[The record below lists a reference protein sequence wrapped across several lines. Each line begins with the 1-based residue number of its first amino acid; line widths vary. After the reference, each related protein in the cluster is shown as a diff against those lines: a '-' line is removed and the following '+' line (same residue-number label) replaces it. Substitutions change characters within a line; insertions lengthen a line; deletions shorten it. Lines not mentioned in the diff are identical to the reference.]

1 MVRELV
7 HPFAKYLRAE
17 MMPHIWCAGC
27 GNGIVLNCFVHA
39 LDELKTDLN
48 KLVIVS
54 GIGCIGRV
62 AGYTYADS
70 FHTTHGRALAFATGV
85 KLANPELEVVVISGD
100 GDLFAIGGNHFI
112 HAARRNIGV
121 KVICVNNFN
130 YGMTGGQQGPTT
142 PLDSITATSPYGN
155 VEHPFNLVHL
165 AAASGSTYVARWT
178 TLHVRRLT
186 QSLKKLLQKEGFCF
200 VEVLSPCPEI
210 FGRVLVGIKN
220 SKTIISERVS
230 ADAGIR
236 RRIEGDATRAACCK
250 VVSADAVIIGRRTQ
264 LNAKTVVCY
273 AISTDAVILRRSIL
287 IIRIEVDA
295 NTIVCYAVSTDALIE
310 RRIEPD
316 ANTVVCYVVST
327 DAVIIRRME
336 PDTILVVC
344 CNVVSTDAVIR
355 RMEPDEDAEIKAFDV
370 CVFDCDVTYSR
381 PVESVSAP

>member
-200 VEVLSPCPEI
+200 VEALSPCPEI
-210 FGRVLVGIKN
+210 FGRHNKMRSGLEMMEWFKRASVVENFSDPAKADITPDKIVVGEFVDIEKLSYEKLLHEKI
-220 SKTIISERVS
+220 SKINEK
-230 ADAGIR
+230 AM
-236 RRIEGDATRAACCK
+236 EK
-250 VVSADAVIIGRRTQ
+250 VQ
-264 LNAKTVVCY
+264 
-273 AISTDAVILRRSIL
+273 
-287 IIRIEVDA
+287 
-295 NTIVCYAVSTDALIE
+295 
-310 RRIEPD
+310 
-316 ANTVVCYVVST
+316 
-327 DAVIIRRME
+327 
-336 PDTILVVC
+336 
-344 CNVVSTDAVIR
+344 
-355 RMEPDEDAEIKAFDV
+355 
-370 CVFDCDVTYSR
+370 
-381 PVESVSAP
+381 